1 MIDLLAPSSEGS
13 LHLTRLAIKRDGTNA
28 NALLAEIDLATPIE
42 TEEDALV
49 LDALVPGA
57 SALWRRS
64 SEGAEDTARFG
75 RSPSSMSVHGR
86 LALTDRAEEVVAF
99 ARTVTITRAVVAV
112 SARSRTFIARV
123 RVGGLGPEEVATL
136 CGALDER
143 VHLSTS
149 SLQVTLFGG
158 AGTVS
163 VPVRRDVREIV
174 SLRVEVGGLTE
185 YRFGSVTNETDRA
198 ISLRDL
204 YEETPE
210 DYDLASS
217 EVVSRLRVAA
227 SDRLLSAYRERA
239 TSIGLVPS
247 WGDLIVALG
256 RDYGAGAASDGGVWA
271 LRPDHLR
278 TALGGIVI
286 PDLDDEEPEA

>member
-13 LHLTRLAIKRDGTNA
+13 LHLTRLAIKRDGTSA

-112 SARSRTFIARV
+112 SAKSRTFIARV
-123 RVGGLGPEEVATL
+123 RVGGLAAEEVATL

-149 SLQVTLFGG
+149 ALQLTLFG
-158 AGTVS
+158 GTVS
-163 VPVRRDVREIV
+163 VPVRRDVREVI
-174 SLRVEVGGLTE
+174 SLRVEVGGVTE
-185 YRFGSVTNETDRA
+185 YRFGAVTNETDLA

-210 DYDLASS
+210 DYDLASC

-227 SDRLLSAYRERA
+227 SDRLLSAFRERA

-256 RDYGAGAASDGGVWA
+256 RDYGAGAASDAGVWT